1 MNPYNLLDPCTEQF
15 LEGFLFS
22 FSNQARG
29 SHSSDLHHYKQLYL
43 KFTQMASH
51 TAECLMSCLFCSSS
65 FQCDSSMLLCGSSS
79 SFFYFRLYF
88 ILWLCHNLF
97 LHSTFHDT
105 WVVSSFRLIKS
116 ACYEHS
122 WSALCTDFSCIF
134 TLCWNCWVIG

>member
-1 MNPYNLLDPCTEQF
+1 MNLHNLLDPCTEQF

-22 FSNQARG
+22 FSNQAQRFSLFWHITISSCAWT
-29 SHSSDLHHYKQLYL
+29 SHKWR
-43 KFTQMASH
+43 H
-51 TAECLMSCLFCSSS
+51 TLQSLMSSLFCSSS
-65 FQCDSSMLLCGSSS
+65 CQCDSSMLLCGGS
-79 SFFYFRLYF
+79 SFFLYFRLCF

-122 WSALCTDFSCIF
+122 WSALCTDFSLF